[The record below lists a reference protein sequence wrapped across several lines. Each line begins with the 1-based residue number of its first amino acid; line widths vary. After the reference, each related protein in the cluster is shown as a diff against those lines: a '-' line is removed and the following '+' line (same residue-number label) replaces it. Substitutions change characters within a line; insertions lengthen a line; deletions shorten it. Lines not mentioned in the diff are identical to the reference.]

1 MKAAIIIKYTTHI
14 FDLFSDKFQPDR
26 KKILVG
32 NKIMNCSDYLSLVLN
47 NEHFTWVLFPKYF
60 EEIFP

>member
-1 MKAAIIIKYTTHI
+1 MKAAIIIIKYTTHI

-47 NEHFTWVLFPKYF
+47 NEHFTWV
-60 EEIFP
+60 